1 MAKNLIKGD
10 SSIVDLNTGYD
21 GLELDISKL
30 SIGDK
35 FCISFNFDANYNRA
49 NEKTEIVIF
58 EIDYIR
64 CIVATPTSGT
74 YSAVIEVKPY
84 EIADNSLKLFV
95 MGAGDGEDQYCT
107 ITNVMLVKGD
117 QPAEWKPWSDISEYK
132 YTLKKV
138 EKSNSKNLI
147 VGDTKEVFV
156 EGTVLFKIQGPITKG
171 DKIVING
178 KYSEL
183 FDGEIYIIIN
193 DGNTNRFDQLF
204 YDDEIFVGFPF
215 ILNAKRDSI
224 GDITLEITTLIESV
238 ILENLMLNE
247 GDTPLPWE
255 NNLGD
260 QEITIREIKKNTP
273 SKNLIIGDSR
283 EASPAVNTNI
293 RFKLDK
299 INNVQDGDLFCL
311 TSPNIREILNGNTA
325 YRSVEITSDIKLIS
339 PRYNANSGE
348 FSDINITSYGGFKDN
363 NTLILRI
370 IEDAEGPIYLQVRNA
385 LSSQYTL
392 NNLMLVQGITPLPW
406 ENNINPEVSL
416 SPIYKNDKK
425 VWEKE
430 EQLEPWII
438 KDDLYYE
445 KPNLPDRAHCT
456 VLINPKIINNLI
468 SYSSVD
474 EFNQPIESDLLK
486 KLQSELI
493 KYTNCYQYS
502 SVLYTNEPWC
512 EKDKSDFYLDIAHFL
527 SSIKYPD
534 YAPKYNPNGNFEY
547 ENGYIKCYYYGQTD

>member
-21 GLELDISKL
+21 GLELDISKF

-260 QEITIREIKKNTP
+260 QEITIREIRKNNP
-273 SKNLIIGDSR
+273 SKNLIVGDTSEVIITGGIEFDISIQNFNVNDTFILIAEYESLPNTVSASYRLTGESTGSIPSKIGDSW
-283 EASPAVNTNI
+283 EARTSSIKNP
-293 RFKLDK
+293 KL
-299 INNVQDGDLFCL
+299 Q
-311 TSPNIREILNGNTA
+311 
-325 YRSVEITSDIKLIS
+325 
-339 PRYNANSGE
+339 
-348 FSDINITSYGGFKDN
+348 INITDFDEGGGYLKPVKFK
-363 NTLILRI
+363 
-370 IEDAEGPIYLQVRNA
+370 
-385 LSSQYTL
+385 
-392 NNLMLVQGITPLPW
+392 NLMLVPGDIPLPW

-416 SPIYKNDKK
+416 SPIYKNDEK
-425 VWEKE
+425 VWEKT
-430 EQLEPWII
+430 QQI
-438 KDDLYYE
+438 KY
-445 KPNLPDRAHCT
+445 
-456 VLINPKIINNLI
+456 KIIEWSKSNYKDSGIVQVNYKWLKSIAPLTSSYEYITEGLWEFITELMDINNI
-468 SYSSVD
+468 SDYRDYLSIKGDGFNVIYSSPGQIS
-474 EFNQPIESDLLK
+474 F
-486 KLQSELI
+486 
-493 KYTNCYQYS
+493 KYTT
-502 SVLYTNEPWC
+502 YTFT
-512 EKDKSDFYLDIAHFL
+512 EKDNTKFIELKV
-527 SSIKYPD
+527 SIED
-534 YAPKYNPNGNFEY
+534 RS
-547 ENGYIKCYYYGQTD
+547 